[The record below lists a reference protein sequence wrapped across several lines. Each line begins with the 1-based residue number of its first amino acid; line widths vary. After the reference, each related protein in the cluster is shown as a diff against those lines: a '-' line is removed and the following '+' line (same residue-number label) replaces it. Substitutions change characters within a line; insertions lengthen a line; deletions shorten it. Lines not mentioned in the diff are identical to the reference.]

1 MSLTQSTRN
10 VETANTVQPARTSR
24 LRTLLTTWELYPIVL
39 LAGFLRFYQINVTE
53 FDDDQAAIFRMAYNA
68 VHNGLIPVMS
78 NGASIGIAHPP
89 GVIFLYMLPALFSAN
104 PLGGVLLVAFLT
116 LLGVML
122 TYFFTRRYYG
132 RFAGTVAALL
142 YGTAAAPVHY
152 ARFIWQPNVM
162 PPFTIL
168 FFFALFWGVIE
179 RRKGWFFPAL
189 PLLGILYQMH
199 ETTLLLLVP
208 LAIAVAFS
216 YTTLRKR
223 DVVFALIALV
233 IIFFPYLL
241 WEMFTRFTDLHTI
254 LALAK
259 QHSTINSQSIVFYR
273 LFLVPFTQQPTYPG
287 SLLLMLAPVLSWLVY
302 LMPALAI
309 AGILAALVGIVMQ
322 RGDTSSNV
330 GTGMGRAAGQGQVG
344 TGMGQEETG
353 QGQATAP
360 AINDATQSPSFKRR
374 WLSFGADPYRG
385 GLLLL
390 VVWQVLPVVVLLR
403 HAIDLHTQYFFVLM
417 PSPFILIALFASQMV
432 EWSRIYA
439 NLHLARYG
447 IYALLTLIIV
457 AQLVGTTAQIM
468 DMGNGNFDGRN
479 PQIGTYYNDLGS
491 LQQAMN
497 EADQQ
502 AQQRHLNHVYIAA
515 DSVTKSAESYLID
528 HMPLHTPT
536 TLVDVTNCVVLPNPA
551 SGPAVM
557 LVSPYDTF
565 ASTLLGQF
573 ASANLIARPARLGG
587 PPFLLYVV
595 TPYAGQAS
603 AHIFTNNVQFVDSTS
618 YQWGASTILAT
629 RWTLLRSAPA
639 VLSAT
644 YNYAFTLDMG
654 GGRRIQSGCSLTAL
668 GKGDQL
674 VVAFHLPGGSL
685 VPSQVSLG
693 AQFYTIHPYNPSY
706 GPFHLEIDS
715 TQSSPW
721 IPLVT
726 PDGSTSL
733 TVSG

>member
-1 MSLTQSTRN
+1 MS
-10 VETANTVQPARTSR
+10 
-24 LRTLLTTWELYPIVL
+24 
-39 LAGFLRFYQINVTE
+39 
-53 FDDDQAAIFRMAYNA
+53 
-68 VHNGLIPVMS
+68 
-78 NGASIGIAHPP
+78 
-89 GVIFLYMLPALFSAN
+89 
-104 PLGGVLLVAFLT
+104 
-116 LLGVML
+116 
-122 TYFFTRRYYG
+122 
-132 RFAGTVAALL
+132 
-142 YGTAAAPVHY
+142 
-152 ARFIWQPNVM
+152 
-162 PPFTIL
+162 PFTVL
-168 FFFALFWGVIE
+168 FFFALFWGVVE

-189 PLLGILYQMH
+189 VLLGILYQMH
-199 ETTLLLLVP
+199 ETTLLLVVP
-208 LAIAVAFS
+208 LAIAAAFS

-223 DVVFALIALV
+223 DVIFALIALA

-241 WEMFTRFTDLHTI
+241 WEMFTKFTDVHTI

-287 SLLLMLAPVLSWLVY
+287 SLLLTLAPIISWLVY
-302 LMPALAI
+302 LMPAFII
-309 AGILAALVGIVMQ
+309 ASIAAALVCIVMY
-322 RGDTSSNV
+322 RGDTSSSL
-330 GTGMGRAAGQGQVG
+330 GTEKRHNG
-344 TGMGQEETG
+344 TG
-353 QGQATAP
+353 QGQEDTAQEQTTAQP
-360 AINDATQSPSFKRR
+360 PSFKSR
-374 WLSFGADPYRG
+374 WFSFGANPYRG

-390 VVWQVLPVVVLLR
+390 LVWQVLPVVVLLR

-417 PSPFILIALFASQMV
+417 PGPFILIALFAAQMV
-432 EWSRIYA
+432 EWSRISA
-439 NLHLARYG
+439 SLHLARYG

-457 AQLVGTTAQIM
+457 TQLTGTTAQII

-491 LQQAMN
+491 LQQAIN

-515 DSVTKSAESYLID
+515 DSVTKNAESYLLE
-528 HMPLHTPT
+528 HMPLHTPA
-536 TLVDVTNCVVLPNPA
+536 TLFDVTSCVVLPSSA

-565 ASTLLGQF
+565 GSMLLGQF

-595 TPYAGQAS
+595 TQYAGQAS
-603 AHIFTNNVQFVDSTS
+603 SHIFTNNMQFVDSTT

-639 VLSAT
+639 ALSAT
-644 YNYAFTLDMG
+644 YNYAFTLNMG
-654 GGRRIQSGCSLTAL
+654 GGRQTQSGCSLTTLA
-668 GKGDQL
+668 KGDQL

-685 VPSQVSLG
+685 VPSQVSVG
-693 AQFYTIHPYNPSY
+693 AQFYTVHPDNPSY

-715 TQSSPW
+715 TQSSPS

-726 PDGSTSL
+726 PGGSTSL